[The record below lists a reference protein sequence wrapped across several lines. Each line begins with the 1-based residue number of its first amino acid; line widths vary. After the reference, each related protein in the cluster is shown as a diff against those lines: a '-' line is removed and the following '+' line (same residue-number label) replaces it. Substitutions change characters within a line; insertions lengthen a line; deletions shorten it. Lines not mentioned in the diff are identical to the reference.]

1 MKIPTE
7 CSPLDTL
14 LEGGI
19 EPGVVTLVYGEPAAG
34 KTNLALQLAR
44 TVVQQGLRVAYVD
57 TEGVSFDR
65 LRQIAGD
72 LYPQM
77 IKRVLFASPYDFTEQ
92 TRRIEEAASLED
104 LGLIIVDSLN
114 HHYRL
119 ELDQDPSQ
127 ASRRLQQQL
136 GALQRAARRGRIPV
150 LVTAQVYEA
159 GDDTLPF
166 GGRTM
171 GHIVKTVLQFERD
184 ESGLRHAIIR
194 KHRAIPDGKRTLF
207 RLSATGLE

>member
-1 MKIPTE
+1 MKVPTE

-44 TVVQQGLRVAYVD
+44 TVVRQGLRVGYVD

-65 LRQIAGD
+65 MRQIAGD
-72 LYPQM
+72 LYTQM
-77 IKRVLFASPYDFTEQ
+77 IQRVLFANPYDFSEQ
-92 TRRIEEAASLED
+92 TRRVEEAAALED
-104 LGLIIVDSLN
+104 IGLIVVDSLN
-114 HHYRL
+114 HLYRL
-119 ELDQDPSQ
+119 ELDQD
-127 ASRRLQQQL
+127 AALAGRRLQRQL
-136 GALQRAARRGRIPV
+136 GALQRAARKGRIPV

-159 GDDTLPF
+159 GDGTLPF

-171 GHIVKTVLQFERD
+171 GHIVKTVLEFGRE
-184 ESGLRHAIIR
+184 ESGLRHAVVR
-194 KHRAIPDGKRTLF
+194 KHRAIADGRRTLF
-207 RLSATGLE
+207 KVTPQGLE